1 MWSCLKEW
9 ILPNLSYP
17 EGEEVRTRKQI
28 ELDGSRKD
36 MLILEVLLDIRGL
49 LVKASKK
56 KTKLN
61 KESVK

>member
-1 MWSCLKEW
+1 VWKCAKEG
-9 ILPNLSYP
+9 LVPNLSYP
-17 EGEEVRTRKQI
+17 EGKKMRTRKAI
-28 ELDGSRKD
+28 EQDGSRKD